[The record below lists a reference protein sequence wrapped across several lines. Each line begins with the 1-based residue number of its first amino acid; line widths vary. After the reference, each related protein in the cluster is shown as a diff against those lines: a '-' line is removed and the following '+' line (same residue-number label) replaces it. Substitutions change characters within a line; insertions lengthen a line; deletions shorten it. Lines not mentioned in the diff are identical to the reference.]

1 MPVAIKLVKNCFKD
15 GYNARKLLSEIQ
27 IMRKLTEQKNNCFTT
42 HIYDVI
48 FPEIDESS
56 EDPLEYV
63 FIVMDYEESD
73 LKQLLNEYESLN
85 FSEEHIKII
94 MYNIICS
101 LNYLH
106 SANIFHRD
114 IKPANILI
122 DYNCRAK
129 LCDFGLARKR
139 PNDNRDK

>member
-1 MPVAIKLVKNCFKD
+1 MAIKLIKNCFKD
-15 GYNARKLLSEIQ
+15 GYNARKLVSEIQ
-27 IMRKLTEQKNNCFTT
+27 IMRKLSEQKSNCFTT

-48 FPEIDESS
+48 FPEFDAST
-56 EDPLEYV
+56 EDSLEYI
-63 FIVMDYEESD
+63 FIVMDHEESD
-73 LKQLLNEYESLN
+73 LRQLLSDYESLN

-94 MYNIICS
+94 MYNILCS
-101 LNYLH
+101 LHYLH
-106 SANIFHRD
+106 SANIMHRD

-139 PNDNRDK
+139 PETNRDK